1 MKNIIYSIIN
11 LNIQEYNQITF
22 KNKHHYFFGLLKSA
36 IALRWGKYLY
46 PWRKILCGMLILEK
60 QNARAVML
68 VLVCVLSMQL
78 NLKIFAAFYFK
89 RKGGFLN
96 A

>member
-1 MKNIIYSIIN
+1 VKNIIYSIIN

-46 PWRKILCGMLILEK
+46 PWRKILCGMLILK
-60 QNARAVML
+60 RLDVKVVMPVRASVQL
-68 VLVCVLSMQL
+68 MQL
-78 NLKIFAAFYFK
+78 NLKTSKLKF
-89 RKGGFLN
+89 
-96 A
+96 

>member
-36 IALRWGKYLY
+36 IALRWGKHGAEKSLKKLDAEI
-46 PWRKILCGMLILEK
+46 REKVLRSALMLTV
-60 QNARAVML
+60 R
-68 VLVCVLSMQL
+68 S
-78 NLKIFAAFYFK
+78 
-89 RKGGFLN
+89 
-96 A
+96 